1 MRPFYIRPEFSR
13 RPLRSMLVGTA
24 IFAGIGLL
32 AVGAVIGLALLA
44 AGAMVHF
51 LVRALRGL
59 PATQRTTNPASPAV
73 IDGEYR
79 VVSARHDSQGSLP
92 HAS

>member
-1 MRPFYIRPEFSR
+1 
-13 RPLRSMLVGTA
+13 MLIGTA

-32 AVGAVIGLALLA
+32 AVGAVIGLVLLA

-59 PATQRTTNPASPAV
+59 PVTRPAPTPAAGAV

-79 VVSARHDSQGSLP
+79 VVATRHDNPGSLP